1 MNHKIAVIG
10 QGYVGLPLS
19 IMLVEK
25 GYNVIG
31 IDVDEAKINSLNNSK
46 SYIGDVTDNQLQ
58 KANLS
63 NRYKATTNFDVLS
76 EVNTIII
83 CVPTPLTPEHNP
95 DLRFIINAGEAI
107 QTRLK
112 KGQLVILESSTYPG
126 TTKEV
131 LLPILKKSGLKVGSD
146 FYLANS
152 PERIDPGNKKFK
164 VDEIPKVVGGITD
177 ECKNMAVSLYG
188 NIYKKVVP
196 VSTSEAAELT
206 KLLENTYRFI
216 NISFINE
223 MAILSDKLNTNIW
236 EVIEAAATKPYGF
249 TPYYPG
255 PGIGGHCIPV
265 DPLYLQ
271 WKLQQLE
278 TDSEF
283 ILLSD
288 STNQRIIDY
297 IIKRTEELLGENK
310 PFDSSTILIYGVT
323 YKKDVADTRDSPS
336 LKIIEKLKQKAA
348 NVLYHDPYIPTIK
361 IGEELFASVD
371 LTDDLISQ
379 SDCVLILAD
388 HSNIPLERI
397 LTHAS
402 LVFDTRNV
410 TGKLEGKAKVIKL
423 GDGSKL

>member
-1 MNHKIAVIG
+1 MINLVDLGRQFQHVKDDILHEIEQVIDSGNYILGTKVEELEKKIAKKLNVSEAVSVANGTDALVLTLEALGIGKGDEVITTPFTFFASAESISR
-10 QGYVGLPLS
+10 VGATP
-19 IMLVEK
+19 VFA
-25 GYNVIG
+25 
-31 IDVDEAKINSLNNSK
+31 DVNPH
-46 SYIGDVTDNQLQ
+46 TF
-58 KANLS
+58 NL
-63 NRYKATTNFDVLS
+63 
-76 EVNTIII
+76 E
-83 CVPTPLTPEHNP
+83 
-95 DLRFIINAGEAI
+95 
-107 QTRLK
+107 
-112 KGQLVILESSTYPG
+112 
-126 TTKEV
+126 
-131 LLPILKKSGLKVGSD
+131 KSGLKVGSD